1 MGTRFRWARRHLLAV
16 CILFCLPG
24 FVSAQFNRYKLTR
37 YTEADGLP
45 AARVHQLLVDRFGYL
60 WVGTI
65 NGLARYDGYSFKRYY
80 TNPNDSTTIN
90 GLIVW
95 RIFEDR
101 KGMIWVSASSEHLN
115 AYDPATGAFSHHPYK
130 HLVEHPVNVEIGV
143 ADMTQDK
150 KGRLYYGI
158 TSNYGE
164 RVHGCLLY
172 KDERGDT
179 LKPFRYQDSL
189 QLDNVYGLATDAAGK
204 IWGLSY
210 DGLFTID
217 TTGTLTLIQVPP
229 GMLPAPREYLAD
241 MVFDPQGQLWFVT
254 SRSNLLLYRP
264 EQQSYERFQTP
275 FPSENGLLVNRIMMT
290 DKDEI
295 LLATSNGLQHFNRNT
310 KRVERYEDFLEN
322 GSSVP
327 AMTSVTVDDFGT
339 IWAGSLFSGLFKLEE
354 KARFQSF
361 TPSSKD
367 RQAVTS
373 GWANNIQE
381 YDKDQILIVTNSDGT
396 NGGLN
401 WLDMRTR
408 EIRGFSFGS
417 VMKGWNYAASVDIQ
431 PDGSLVISTNLGIMR
446 FNPADKTLRPYPIN
460 GYTSNAYINRF
471 FTDSRGNRWLGTNA
485 GLYRKKPGAAAYVRY
500 DLSKQEWGSASSNEV
515 TFFFESQKHGLW
527 MVTNY
532 GLFLYRYQTDSI
544 ERHGYDKSRGDVF
557 VTQDINAVFEDSSGT
572 VWVGAWQGGLS
583 RYTPE
588 TRSIKTFTREDGLPS
603 MSIQGIMAD
612 EKTGTLWL
620 STFDGLCRFDPKT
633 GQSNNYSIDDGI
645 QGLLFADGSVL
656 RSSSGHFFFGGANGM
671 TMFHPDEIS
680 RQSLPPRLYL
690 TGIKVFNK
698 PLLPDPK
705 GILRVPVYVAKE
717 ITLAYNQ
724 NNLALEFIALHYS
737 NPSKN
742 RYSYLLENYDPEW
755 REVTG
760 QREAFYPKLP
770 PGKYVFRVKAANSNG
785 IWNQEGISLAITVL
799 PPWWQTPWAFV
810 LYGLAAI
817 GMALLANRIMR
828 RRVLAREQEKNRA
841 LELAHAREIE
851 KAYHQL
857 EESHETLKATQAQL
871 IQSEKMASLGELTAG
886 IAHEIQNPLNFVNNF
901 ADLNQDLLQEMKRE
915 MTEGNHADAAALAD
929 DVIANEARIAQ
940 HGKRADAI
948 VKNMLQHS
956 RAVSGEKE
964 PTNLNALA
972 DEYLRLAYHGLR
984 ARDKGFNCTL
994 LTQYDPQLPLV
1005 PLVVQDMS
1013 RVFLNLFNNAFHAV
1027 QEKQKTAGADYE
1039 PTVSVTTKM
1048 VSNAQSPE
1056 GDPGLRM
1063 KGHLPANEALVSAN
1077 SRLLH
1082 PTSEIQH
1089 PKLIVIAIR
1098 DNGPGIPDA
1107 IREKIFQPFFTTK
1120 PAGQGTGLG
1129 LSLSYDI
1136 VRAHGGGIRLNTE
1149 PGQFTELVVTI
1160 PME

>member
-1 MGTRFRWARRHLLAV
+1 
-16 CILFCLPG
+16 
-24 FVSAQFNRYKLTR
+24 
-37 YTEADGLP
+37 
-45 AARVHQLLVDRFGYL
+45 LLVDRFGYL

-95 RIFEDR
+95 RIYEDR
-101 KGMIWVSASSEHLN
+101 KGLIWVSASSEHLN
-115 AYDPATGAFSHHPYK
+115 AYDPATGAFSHYPFK
-130 HLVEHPVNVEIGV
+130 HLVEHPANVEIGV
-143 ADMTQDK
+143 SDMTQDK

-164 RVHGCLLY
+164 RIKGGLLY

-179 LKPFRYQDSL
+179 LKRFRYQDSL
-189 QLDNVYGLATDAAGK
+189 QLDNVYGLATDEAGK
-204 IWGLSY
+204 IWVLSY
-210 DGLFTID
+210 SGLFTID
-217 TTGTLTLIQVPP
+217 TTETLTRIQIPHN
-229 GMLPAPREYLAD
+229 MLSATGEFLAD
-241 MVFDPQGQLWFVT
+241 MQFDPQGHLWFVT
-254 SRSNLLLYRP
+254 SRSDIILYRP
-264 EQQSYERFQTP
+264 EQQSFEKYLNPYR
-275 FPSENGLLVNRIMMT
+275 SEDALMLNRIMIT
-290 DKDEI
+290 EKDEI
-295 LLATSNGLQHFNRNT
+295 LLATNSGLQQFNRNT
-310 KRVERYEDFLEN
+310 RRIERYQDFQEN
-322 GSSVP
+322 GGSVP

-361 TPSSKD
+361 TPNSKN

-373 GWANNIQE
+373 GWVNNIQE
-381 YDKDQILIVTNSDGT
+381 YGKDQILIVSNADGT

-408 EIRGFSFGS
+408 EIRGFAFGS

-431 PDGSLVISTNLGIMR
+431 PDGSLVMRTNLGNMR
-446 FNPADKTLRPYPIN
+446 YNPADKSVRLYQIN
-460 GYTSNAYINRF
+460 GYTANAYINRF

-485 GLYRKKPGAAAYVRY
+485 GLYRKKAGAAAYVRY
-500 DLSKQEWGSASSNEV
+500 DMSKQEGGSASSNEV

-527 MVTNY
+527 MVTNH
-532 GLFLYRYQTDSI
+532 GLFLYRYQKDSI
-544 ERHGYDKSRGDVF
+544 ERHGYDKSKGDVF

-645 QGLLFADGSVL
+645 QGLLFADGSVC

-671 TMFHPDEIS
+671 TMFHPDEIN

-705 GILRVPVYVAKE
+705 GILRVPVYEAKE

-742 RYSYLLENYDPEW
+742 RYSYRLENYDPEW

-770 PGKYVFRVKAANSNG
+770 PGKYVFRVKAANSHG

-817 GMALLANRIMR
+817 GMALLVNRIMR

-851 KAYHQL
+851 EAYHQL

-901 ADLNQDLLQEMKRE
+901 ADVNQELLQEMKE
-915 MTEGNHADAAALAD
+915 ELSKGNPAEAASIAD
-929 DVIANEARIAQ
+929 DVISNEARIAQ
-940 HGKRADAI
+940 HGRRADAI

-964 PTNLNALA
+964 ATDLNALA

-984 ARDKGFNCTL
+984 AKDKTFNATL
-994 LTQYDPQLPLV
+994 QTDFAPGLPTV
-1005 PLVVQDMS
+1005 PVVVQDIG
-1013 RVFLNLFNNAFHAV
+1013 RVLLNLFNNAFFAV
-1027 QEKQKTAGADYE
+1027 QEKKKTAGTDYE
-1039 PTVSVTTKM
+1039 PTVSVNT
-1048 VSNAQSPE
+1048 
-1056 GDPGLRM
+1056 
-1063 KGHLPANEALVSAN
+1063 
-1077 SRLLH
+1077 RLLH
-1082 PTSEIQH
+1082 PTSEITH
-1089 PKLIVIAIR
+1089 PKLITITIR
-1098 DNGPGIPDA
+1098 DNGSGIPDA
-1107 IREKIFQPFFTTK
+1107 FREKIFQPFFTTK

-1136 VRAHGGGIRLNTE
+1136 VKAHGGSIRVDTE
-1149 PGQFTELVVTI
+1149 AGQFTEFMVTI